1 MKYIYSCQ
9 TDIGSVRHTNQDSLI
24 VKSVNNHGQT
34 ALLAAVCDG
43 VGGLSRGEVASRKA
57 ADMLATWADY
67 ELPQILPQ
75 RNFEKILRYRFWQLL
90 SDINREVFF
99 SNRRSG
105 ISSGTTLTAL
115 LLWNYHYLIG
125 HVGDSRI
132 YSITVG
138 RICQLTPDHS
148 WVAQEVEAG
157 RMTKE
162 QALMDSRQNVILKC
176 IGANAEVEPYLETGN
191 VNEPSVM
198 ILCTDGFWH
207 HVEDGEWQEYFSP
220 LRITDESVLSGNLYN
235 LVAQVKNRGEKD
247 NITAIAI
254 KIF

>member
-9 TDIGSVRHTNQDSLI
+9 TDIGTVRNTNQDSLL
-24 VKSVNNHGQT
+24 VKSINHHGRM
-34 ALLAAVCDG
+34 ALLSAVCDG
-43 VGGLSRGEVASRKA
+43 VGGLSRGEAASRKT
-57 ADMLATWADY
+57 ADMLAAWADY
-67 ELPQILPQ
+67 ELPQILLQ
-75 RNFEKILRYRFWQLL
+75 GNFEKVLRYRFCQLI

-99 SNRRSG
+99 GNQRSG

-115 LLWNYHYLIG
+115 LLWDYHYLIG

-132 YSITVG
+132 YSITAAQT
-138 RICQLTPDHS
+138 CQLTQDHS

-176 IGANAEVEPYLETGN
+176 IGADAEVEPYLKTGT
-191 VNEPSVM
+191 VYEPAVL

-207 HVEDGEWQEYFSP
+207 HVKDGEWQEYFSP
-220 LRITDESVLSGNLYN
+220 LRITNESVLSGNLYKI
-235 LVAQVKNRGEKD
+235 VQQVKYRGETD

-254 KIF
+254 EIF

>member
-9 TDIGSVRHTNQDSLI
+9 TDIGTVRNTNQDSLL
-24 VKSVNNHGQT
+24 VKSINHHSQMV
-34 ALLAAVCDG
+34 LLAAVCDG
-43 VGGLSRGEVASRKA
+43 VGGLSKGEAASRKA
-57 ADMLATWADY
+57 ADMLAAWADF

-75 RNFEKILRYRFWQLL
+75 KNFEKILRYRFCQII

-99 SNRRSG
+99 CNQRSG

-115 LLWNYHYLIG
+115 LLWDYHYLIG

-132 YSITVG
+132 YSITAG
-138 RICQLTPDHS
+138 QTCQLTPDHS

-162 QALMDSRQNVILKC
+162 QALMDPRQNVILKC
-176 IGANAEVEPYLETGN
+176 IGANAEVQPYLETGDIH
-191 VNEPSVM
+191 EPAVM
-198 ILCTDGFWH
+198 LLCTDGFWH
-207 HVEDGEWQEYFSP
+207 HVKDKEWREYFSP
-220 LRITDESVLSGNLYN
+220 LRITGENALSENLFN
-235 LVAQVKNRGEKD
+235 IVEQVKYRGETD

-254 KIF
+254 QVF